1 MELPLK
7 HAHSPPPYDKLYN
20 INPEMDTNNVTPST
34 HRPAAPSTS
43 GAFQQAP
50 VISVNNIGTETY
62 QPVGPKP
69 VIMTCP
75 QCRCRNKTI
84 IKRRNTWK
92 THLACICLTCIGCC
106 CLPYCL
112 NACTS
117 LDHHCPICEA
127 YVGTFQ

>member
-1 MELPLK
+1 MERSLK
-7 HAHSPPPYDKLYN
+7 QAPSPPPYNKLNN
-20 INPEMDTNNVTPST
+20 IYPEIDSNDETPI
-34 HRPAAPSTS
+34 HRPVAATS
-43 GAFQQAP
+43 SDVFQQAP
-50 VISVNNIGTETY
+50 VINVNNIGTETY

-75 QCRCRNKTI
+75 QCRCRNKTT
-84 IKRRNTWK
+84 IKRRATWK

-112 NACTS
+112 DACTN
-117 LDHHCPICEA
+117 LDHHCPTCEA